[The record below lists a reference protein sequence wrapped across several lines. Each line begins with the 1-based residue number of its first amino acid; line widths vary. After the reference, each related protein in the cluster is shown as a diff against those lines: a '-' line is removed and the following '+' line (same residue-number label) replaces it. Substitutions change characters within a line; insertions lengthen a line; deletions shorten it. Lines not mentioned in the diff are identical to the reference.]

1 MIEGKYT
8 NAARMVQQL
17 SASHR
22 WCVTGTPLQ
31 QGVHG
36 KYSHLEGAKMSNS
49 FLPQTDMLN
58 ATIQCTTLYYRNYH
72 ILVARSNR
80 PQT

>member
-1 MIEGKYT
+1 MFYHLQICLDEAQMIEGKYT

-31 QGVHG
+31 QGVYGNH
-36 KYSHLEGAKMSNS
+36 YIES
-49 FLPQTDMLN
+49 FVWRFYIVCYTPL
-58 ATIQCTTLYYRNYH
+58 
-72 ILVARSNR
+72 
-80 PQT
+80 

>member
-1 MIEGKYT
+1 MFGHSIEYLVGYINLLLSWSADDHASRHLQICLDEAQMIEGKYT

-31 QGVHG
+31 QGVYGNH
-36 KYSHLEGAKMSNS
+36 Y
-49 FLPQTDMLN
+49 
-58 ATIQCTTLYYRNYH
+58 
-72 ILVARSNR
+72 
-80 PQT
+80 